1 MATQYLVGIDIG
13 TQGTKT
19 ALFSQDG
26 QKIAE
31 AFEASRLISTT
42 KGAVQQEPDEMYG
55 SVLHTVKSVMQTS
68 GIHPGD
74 VVGIGV
80 DGQMAGILG
89 IDRDWHAVTWYDSWL
104 DTRCE
109 KYINLVK
116 EKAEEKVIAITGCP
130 VTYAHGP
137 KILWWK
143 YEKPEIYQKIDK
155 FILPSTYVVGRLCG
169 LTSDQAYIDYSHLH
183 FSGFGDVEHLT
194 WSDELLDMFQVE
206 KEKMP
211 RILNPWDIVGHLTP
225 EAAAACGL
233 KPGIPLVAG
242 CGDSA
247 ATSLA
252 AGVTQKGVI
261 FDVAGTASI
270 FSCCVDQYKPDL
282 TNKTLLY
289 ARSIVPGLW
298 IPMAYING
306 GGMCLEWF
314 KDQLTGTEGT
324 VSFKNLDAEAVAVSP
339 GSEGLIF
346 LPHFSGRV
354 CPNNAYVRGSW
365 IGLQWSHKRAH
376 LFRSIMEGIAYEYN
390 YYFGIIK
397 ELVKDAAFTEVY
409 AIGGGSKSELF
420 NTIKADVL
428 GIDYVKLNIGDT
440 APLGS
445 ALVAGFGVGLYS
457 DLKAA
462 ADAMISFESRISFN
476 MLHHKAYSKY
486 AHAYAD
492 VFEALGPTFKVIAEG

>member
-1 MATQYLVGIDIG
+1 MATQYLLGIDIG

-19 ALFSQDG
+19 GLFSQDG
-26 QKIAE
+26 RKMAE
-31 AFEASRLISTT
+31 AFEASRLISTA
-42 KGAVQQEPDEMYG
+42 KGVVQQEPEDMYG
-55 SVLHTVKSVMQTS
+55 SVLRTVKTVMAKS
-68 GIHPGD
+68 GIAPDD
-74 VVGIGV
+74 VAGIGV

-89 IDRDWHAVTWYDSWL
+89 IDREWQAVTWYDSWL

-109 KYINLVK
+109 KYIDIINR
-116 EKAEEKVIAITGCP
+116 KAEEKVIAITGCP

-143 YEKPEIYQKIDK
+143 HEQPEVYQKIDK
-155 FILPSTYVVGRLCG
+155 FILPSTYAVGRLGG
-169 LTSDQAYIDYSHLH
+169 LTSEQAYIDYSHLH
-183 FSGFGDVEHLT
+183 FSGFGDVEQLC
-194 WSDELLDMFQVE
+194 WSDVLLDLFEVE

-211 RILNPWDIVGHLTP
+211 RICNPWDIVGHLTA
-225 EAAAACGL
+225 EAAAQCGL
-233 KPGIPLVAG
+233 IPGIPLVAG

-252 AGVTQKGVI
+252 AGVTQKGVM

-314 KDQLTGTEGT
+314 REQLTGPDGGI
-324 VSFKNLDAEAVAVSP
+324 SFRELDEEAAMVNP

-354 CPNNAYVRGSW
+354 CPNNANVRGSW
-365 IGLQWSHKRAH
+365 IGLHWSHKKGH
-376 LFRSIMEGIAYEYN
+376 LFRSIMEGIAYEYDS
-390 YYFGIIK
+390 YFRIIR
-397 ELVKDAAFTEVY
+397 ELIEDAAFTQVY
-409 AIGGGSKSELF
+409 AIGGGARSALF
-420 NTIKADVL
+420 NAIKADVL
-428 GIDYVKLNIGDT
+428 GIDYQTLQLGDT

-457 DLKAA
+457 DLKTA
-462 ADAMISFESRISFN
+462 ADAMIRFESRTTFN
-476 MLHHKAYSKY
+476 ECHHLAYRKY
-486 AHAYAD
+486 SEAYAG
-492 VFEALGPTFKVIAEG
+492 VFEALGSTFKAIAE